1 MADKQHKLGRRT
13 TALLWLL
20 GVAIVIGTLIYLE
33 QIAILY
39 VLATIS
45 LVGLLLIVAF
55 ADLESVGRE
64 NLEGFIAE

>member
-1 MADKQHKLGRRT
+1 MAKEGKLSRRSA
-13 TALLWLL
+13 ALIWLI
-20 GVAIVIGTLIYLE
+20 GVAFVIGTLIYLE

-45 LVGLLLIVAF
+45 LVTLLLIVAF

-64 NLEGFIAE
+64 NLESFTSD